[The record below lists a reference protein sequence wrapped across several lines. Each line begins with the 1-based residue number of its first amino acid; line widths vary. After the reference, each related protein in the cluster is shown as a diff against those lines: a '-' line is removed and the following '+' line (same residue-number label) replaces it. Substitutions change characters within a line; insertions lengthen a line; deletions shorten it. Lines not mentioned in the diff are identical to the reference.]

1 MTQIV
6 DIRVRRCKS
15 KKNGEARNIG
25 TFSNVNEMR
34 CGARRSLDFWSYS
47 MTKEETD
54 KISAFEA
61 ARTRLTSIAYRMLGS
76 RAEAED
82 VVQDAWLKWHAAA
95 RDELRTPL
103 AWLTTVTTRLAIDR
117 IRRLQSEQTARAS
130 ECSTQPWLDEW
141 VPSAEDAALHA
152 SSVSEAVARLF
163 ERLSADERAAFVLHE
178 AFDCDYAQIAEVVG
192 KTPGHCRQLAHRA
205 RQRLVGE
212 HARRAGGQAN
222 RPRPAGEA
230 RAASA
235 ERLREAI
242 VHADAV
248 AAMQLFATREP
259 IVAAATC
266 DVAGSARVRARAPLR
281 AKDASALAA
290 YAAAEAH
297 PLPSGFGSGIALVCA
312 CEVVAIVRVTP
323 LPSNCTG
330 AACAIAIAIVTDGPL
345 MQALNARFGL
355 RAIKHLLARIAG
367 ATATADCAI

>member
-1 MTQIV
+1 
-6 DIRVRRCKS
+6 
-15 KKNGEARNIG
+15 
-25 TFSNVNEMR
+25 
-34 CGARRSLDFWSYS
+34 
-47 MTKEETD
+47 MTKEEID

-117 IRRLQSEQTARAS
+117 IRRLQSEQAARAS

-141 VPSAEDAALHA
+141 APSAEEAALHA

-212 HARRAGGQAN
+212 QQVRRAGGQSN
-222 RPRPAGEA
+222 RPAGEA
-230 RAASA
+230 RAASS

-242 VHADAV
+242 VRADAV
-248 AAMQLFATREP
+248 AAMRLFAAPEP
-259 IVAAATC
+259 IVAVATC
-266 DVAGSARVRARAPLR
+266 DAAGAARARASLR
-281 AKDASALAA
+281 AKDVSALAA
-290 YAAAEAH
+290 YGAAEAH

-323 LPSNCTG
+323 LASNCTG
-330 AACAIAIAIVTDGPL
+330 EACAIAIVTDGSL
-345 MQALNARFGL
+345 VQALDARFGL
-355 RAIKHLLARIAG
+355 RAIKRLLARIAG
-367 ATATADCAI
+367 AAATADCAI

>member
-1 MTQIV
+1 
-6 DIRVRRCKS
+6 
-15 KKNGEARNIG
+15 
-25 TFSNVNEMR
+25 
-34 CGARRSLDFWSYS
+34 

-95 RDELRTPL
+95 REELRTPL

-117 IRRLQSEQTARAS
+117 IRRLQSEQAARAS

-141 VPSAEDAALHA
+141 APSAEDAALHA

-205 RQRLVGE
+205 RQRLQGE
-212 HARRAGGQAN
+212 QARRADGRAS
-222 RPRPAGEA
+222 RPAGEA
-230 RAASA
+230 RVVSA

-242 VHADAV
+242 VRADAV

-259 IVAAATC
+259 MVAAATC
-266 DVAGSARVRARAPLR
+266 DAAGAAHARARASLR

-323 LPSNCTG
+323 RPSNCTG
-330 AACAIAIAIVTDGPL
+330 KACAMAIVTDGPL
-345 MQALNARFGL
+345 VQALNARFGL
-355 RAIKHLLARIAG
+355 RAIEHLLARIAG
-367 ATATADCAI
+367 AAATATAGCAN